1 MRRVTDTVPE
11 ELCVCIPCPV
21 EQTMK
26 YVLFLFFGS
35 GSTVLTADIFSLD
48 SCIKTVLLKYKHLCI
63 TC

>member
-26 YVLFLFFGS
+26 YVFFFFFWKWQHCSNSRYFLS
-35 GSTVLTADIFSLD
+35 
-48 SCIKTVLLKYKHLCI
+48 
-63 TC
+63 